1 MKILSGNSKN
11 EEERLNEHEY
21 ERINEF
27 NTVGRRILWTNKE
40 EETEDVKSKKKKNDS
55 MSLYHQSLKQNPKV
69 EKSKETIR
77 LIKTVYSFLD
87 ASQALYV

>member
-40 EETEDVKSKKKKNDS
+40 EETEDVKSKKKKKWF
-55 MSLYHQSLKQNPKV
+55 YVVVPPIFKTEPQSW
-69 EKSKETIR
+69 E
-77 LIKTVYSFLD
+77 IKRNNKTN
-87 ASQALYV
+87 